1 LLATRILTG
10 LLLGTAVTAVI
21 LLLPTRAAAAVLG
34 VLWLL
39 GAWEWAGL
47 AGLQT
52 LGRSVYTG
60 VFAAAMGYALWA
72 GVSPGMLYS
81 AVVAAVIG
89 WIVAFVGVL
98 TYPRAFSGPVVL
110 AAGIVALWPA
120 WVLLAEIHAV
130 APALALTAL
139 ALVWAADVG
148 AYFVGRSVG
157 RIKLAPRVSPGKT
170 WEGVSGGVLLAVAV
184 AWVASIALGVSSAAL
199 VAVAVATALVS
210 VVGDL
215 TVSMLKRNR
224 GLKDAGTLLPGHGGV
239 MDRIDGLVAA
249 IPFFALGLYLAGLA
263 F

>member
-1 LLATRILTG
+1 V
-10 LLLGTAVTAVI
+10 LGAAVTAAI

-47 AGLQT
+47 AGLET
-52 LGRSVYTG
+52 LGRSAYT
-60 VFAAAMGYALWA
+60 
-72 GVSPGMLYS
+72 
-81 AVVAAVIG
+81 AVVAAGMVYVLSFGVSAAILHTALGAAVLG
-89 WIVAFVGVL
+89 WIAAFVGVL
-98 TYPRAFSGPVVL
+98 TYPRAFSVSAVL
-110 AAGIVALWPA
+110 AAGLVALWPA
-120 WVLLAEIHAV
+120 WVLLAEIHAF

-157 RIKLAPRVSPGKT
+157 RVKLAPQVSPGKT
-170 WEGVSGGVLLAVAV
+170 WEGVTGGVLLATAV
-184 AWVASIALGVSSAAL
+184 AWVASVALEVPTAAL
-199 VAVAVATALVS
+199 IAVAVATALVS

-224 GLKDAGTLLPGHGGV
+224 GLKDAGNLLPGHGGI

-249 IPFFALGLYLAGLA
+249 IPFFALGLHLAGIA